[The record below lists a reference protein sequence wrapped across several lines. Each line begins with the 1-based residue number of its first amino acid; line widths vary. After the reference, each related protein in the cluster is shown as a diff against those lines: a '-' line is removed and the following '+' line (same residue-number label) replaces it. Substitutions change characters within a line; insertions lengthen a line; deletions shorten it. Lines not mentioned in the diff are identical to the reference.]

1 MVRWLILTRSS
12 STSLVLPADQ
22 PVTDGIDFVAGG
34 TMTFRSRYFTEES
47 YNPDAAQES
56 YQKYDLRVGLRSAD
70 ERWEVAVVGKNITDE
85 LTASHGF
92 GTPITGGFSQ
102 FIQTPRTIAAQVRL
116 KI

>member
-1 MVRWLILTRSS
+1 
-12 STSLVLPADQ
+12 
-22 PVTDGIDFVAGG
+22 
-34 TMTFRSRYFTEES
+34 MTFRSKYFTEES